1 MSNTNKLIIK
11 EEFIGVVTYDYE
23 SPNEILNVNDKIEH
37 LITNRTVELGGG
49 SRGRSLVS
57 KIKFNYIESTNF
69 LRNIL
74 NCGNENSP
82 IFDDVEMN
90 YLRIIDDF
98 KNSAIEYLDEYE
110 KIVDDMFK
118 NGDFSK
124 MPDKIDYN
132 IYFELHFNGKIFK
145 DEISLKGYPQHVE

>member
-1 MSNTNKLIIK
+1 MSNTNKLIIA
-11 EEFIGVVTYDYE
+11 EEFIGTVTYDYE

-74 NCGNENSP
+74 NFGNENSP

-98 KNSAIEYLDEYE
+98 KTSAIEYLDEYE

-118 NGDFSK
+118 NGEFSK

-132 IYFELHFNGKIFK
+132 IYFELHFNGKILK